1 MTLAFSRGARLR
13 CTLLLAAATTLTAL
27 AGCAPLLVGGA
38 LVGGSMMAADRRT
51 SGTQIED
58 QAIELKARN
67 RISEAIGGRGNVSVT
82 SYNRMALITG
92 EVRDQ
97 ADRAAVERAVSQV
110 ENVRAIVNELQIAG
124 AASLTSRSSDAIV
137 TSKVKA
143 SLVDARDISANYYKV
158 VTERGVVYLMGRVT
172 EREAD
177 RATEIARGVPGVHK
191 VVRLFEIISQAEVD
205 AMKLQPQLDPPKQAD

>member
-1 MTLAFSRGARLR
+1 MTLAISRRARLR
-13 CTLLLAAATTLTAL
+13 CSLTLAAVMAATTL

-38 LVGGSMMAADRRT
+38 VVGGSMMAVDRRT
-51 SGTQIED
+51 SGAQIED

-67 RISEAIGGRGNVSVT
+67 RVTDAIGERGNVSVT
-82 SYNRMALITG
+82 SYNRTALITG
-92 EVRDQ
+92 EVRSED
-97 ADRAAVERAVSQV
+97 DKAAVERAVSQV
-110 ENVRAIVNELQIAG
+110 ENLRAIVNELQIAG
-124 AASLTSRSSDAIV
+124 AASFTSRSSDAII

-143 SLVDARDISANYYKV
+143 SFVDARDISTNYYKV

-205 AMKLQPQLDPPKQAD
+205 AMRVQPQTEPPKTTN

>member
-38 LVGGSMMAADRRT
+38 FVGGTMMAADRRT

-67 RISEAIGGRGNVSVT
+67 RISDAIGDRGNVSVT
-82 SYNRMALITG
+82 SYNRTALITG
-92 EVRDQ
+92 EVRSE
-97 ADRAAVERAVSQV
+97 ADKAAVEQAVSRV

-124 AASLTSRSSDAIV
+124 GASLTSRSNDAII

-143 SLVDARDISANYYKV
+143 SFVDARDISANYYKV

-177 RATEIARGVPGVHK
+177 RATELARSVPGVQK
-191 VVRLFEIISQAEVD
+191 VVRLFEILSQKEVD
-205 AMKLQPQLDPPKQAD
+205 AMMLQPQLDKPKPSN